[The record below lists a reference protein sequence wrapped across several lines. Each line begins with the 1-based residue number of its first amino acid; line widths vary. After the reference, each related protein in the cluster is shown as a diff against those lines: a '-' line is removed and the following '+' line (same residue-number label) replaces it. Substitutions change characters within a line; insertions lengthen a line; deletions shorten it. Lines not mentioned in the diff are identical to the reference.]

1 MSTSVLGKLDDLPK
15 LYRDTLSKANL
26 VPLWPAL
33 RSFLPYGM
41 PERKCAPTIWRYNE
55 VRPLLL
61 QAGDLTPT
69 KKPSGAF
76 LFWPTPRSIPPQLV
90 RRRPFISACN

>member
-1 MSTSVLGKLDDLPK
+1 MSTSRLGKLDDLPK

-61 QAGDLTPT
+61 EAGDLTP
-69 KKPSGAF
+69 
-76 LFWPTPRSIPPQLV
+76 IE
-90 RRRPFISACN
+90 